1 MAKLRNRF
9 CVELWDATSAIS
21 VMKMLAEQAEYNI
34 KRAVDE
40 VCKPDAVLEEVYDD
54 YGEDEHGVPYTFER
68 TCYTYGSC
76 IGLDRDEVKNEYIY
90 LITQLTRRSAF
101 LTIYGLF
108 EHRMNECVKL
118 MLDLCGYTEKLEKG
132 TLEKT
137 HQVLKKGIGAKGI
150 VDVDHLTILRNIMAH
165 GDGIYTEYKQ
175 IINKSTKKTPSEK
188 RTINALNRA
197 MSNSLITVND
207 FGGVLLKDNFL
218 SDITNEIERY
228 IASLNKEVERYS
240 N

>member
-54 YGEDEHGVPYTFER
+54 YGEDKHGVPYTFER

-108 EHRMNECVKL
+108 EHRMKECVKL
-118 MLDLCGYTEKLEKG
+118 MVHICDYTGGLEKG
-132 TLEKT
+132 VLERT
-137 HQVLKKGIGAKGI
+137 HYVLTKVIGAKGI
-150 VDVDHLTILRNIMAH
+150 VNIDHLTKLRNIMAH
-165 GDGIYTEYKQ
+165 EDGICTEYSH
-175 IINKSTKKTPSEK
+175 IINKTTKKTDGEK
-188 RTINALNRA
+188 RTLNSLNRA
-197 MSNSLITVND
+197 IANSLITVND
-207 FGGVLLKDNFL
+207 FGGILLKDNFL
-218 SDITNEIERY
+218 NDITNEIEHY
-228 IASLNKEVERYS
+228 IISLNKAVESY
-240 N
+240 NN

>member
-1 MAKLRNRF
+1 MVKLRNRF
-9 CVELWDATSAIS
+9 FIELWDAKSAIS

-34 KRAVDE
+34 KRAVE
-40 VCKPDAVLEEVYDD
+40 EACKPGAISDGVYDD

-68 TCYTYGSC
+68 TYYTCGSC
-76 IGLDRDEVKNEYIY
+76 IGLDHDEVKDEYIY

-118 MLDLCGYTEKLEKG
+118 MLDICGYTGKLEKG
-132 TLEKT
+132 ILEKT
-137 HQVLKKGIGAKGI
+137 HQVLKKGIGAKG
-150 VDVDHLTILRNIMAH
+150 VADVDHLTILRNIMAH
-165 GDGIYTEYKQ
+165 GDGICTEYSE
-175 IINKSTKKTPSEK
+175 IIRKTTEKSDSEK
-188 RTINALNRA
+188 RKLKALNRA
-197 MSNSLITVND
+197 VSNSLITVND

-218 SDITNEIERY
+218 SDITNEIDRY
-228 IASLNKEVERYS
+228 IANLNKEVESYS